1 MNRNRRLAV
10 TKNILWV
17 ITGFACTVGI
27 ARLIFGLGATTA
39 LTDNTPWGI
48 WIGFDVMGGVALAA
62 GGFVIAGMVY
72 IFHLQNFRPLLR
84 STVLTAFLG
93 YLAVIIGL
101 TLDIGRPWM
110 IWSPTLHWQIH
121 SPLFEVAWCVMLY
134 TTVLALE
141 FAPTVFEKFVRTQR
155 IFQFLRR
162 VTIPLVVL
170 GIMLSTM
177 HQSTL
182 GTLFVIMPFRVH
194 PLWYTPWL
202 PLLFFVSAVTLGM
215 AMVIGESIV
224 SGWLFHRELERPLLQ
239 RIARG
244 LQYGL
249 ILYCGLI
256 LAELS
261 LYGKLPLLF
270 RISWESILYGIEILI
285 SAVLPAFLLSIP
297 RVRSSLVGL
306 GMSAAMVVVGFIMN
320 RVNLTILSMIPT
332 TGSGYF
338 PSWMEITV
346 SLGIV
351 SAAALVFF
359 FFVEHFGVYE
369 HLPFREPRD
378 NDLSLPTFDRSTE
391 VWLGPRMIRNTGVH
405 LLFFLIGASFSFA
418 LLPQSAVQGALPK
431 TTAVAR
437 PRGLSPMII
446 DGNRADR
453 VVVFDHDRHIR
464 EQGREESC
472 VKCHH
477 LLKPMDEATS
487 CAECHRDMFLK
498 TLIFDHEAHQ
508 RRQGGNKGCEKCHP
522 RNKPKS
528 AKTVKECTEC
538 HTTLMPKGSRVTIQT
553 KGPDRLKYAVGYAD
567 AMHGLCVPCH
577 TEKAKEYEKKR
588 LAGEPRISPEGSPLT
603 EAEWVSKERL
613 HFCPTCHRELR
624 YTKDPIP
631 KIILPPKERKEGA
644 VPLFLDLGPRREG
657 TGRPHLGKP
666 AFPGE
671 RNREAKNSDHR

>member
-1 MNRNRRLAV
+1 MILQRRLTV
-10 TKNILWV
+10 TKNILWM
-17 ITGFACTVGI
+17 ITGFAFIVGG
-27 ARLIFGLGATTA
+27 ARLIHGLGATTA
-39 LTDNTPWGI
+39 LTDDTSWGI

-72 IFHLQNFRPLLR
+72 IFHLRDFRPLLR

-110 IWSPTLHWQIH
+110 IWSPTIHWQIH

-141 FAPTVFEKFVRTQR
+141 FAPTVFEKFARTQKV
-155 IFQFLRR
+155 FQFLRR
-162 VTIPLVVL
+162 FTIPLVVL

-182 GTLFVIMPFRVH
+182 GTLFVIMPFRVY
-194 PLWYTPWL
+194 PLWFTPWL

-224 SGWLFHRELERPLLQ
+224 SGWLFHRELERLLLG

-244 LQYGL
+244 LQYGS
-249 ILYCGLI
+249 ILYFGLI
-256 LAELS
+256 LADLS

-270 RISWESILYGIEILI
+270 RISWESILFGVEILI
-285 SAVLPAFLLSIP
+285 SAVLPALLLSIS
-297 RVRSSLVGL
+297 RVRSSLAGL

-320 RVNLTILSMIPT
+320 RVNLAIISMIPT

-338 PSWMEITV
+338 PSWMEIAV

-391 VWLGPRMIRNTGVH
+391 VWLGPRVIRNTGVH

-431 TTAVAR
+431 TTAVAG
-437 PRGLSPMII
+437 PRGLSPMIL

-498 TLIFDHEAHQ
+498 TLIFDHDAHQ

-522 RNKPKS
+522 RNKLKS
-528 AKTVKECTEC
+528 AQTVKECTEC
-538 HTTLMPKGSRVTIQT
+538 HTTLMVKGSRVTVQT
-553 KGPDRLKYAVGYAD
+553 KGADRLKYAVGYAD

-577 TEKAKEYEKKR
+577 AEKAKEYEKKR
-588 LAGEPRISPEGSPLT
+588 LAGKPRTAPDGSPLT
-603 EAEWVSKERL
+603 EAEWISKERL
-613 HFCPTCHRELR
+613 HFCPTCHRELQ

-631 KIILPPKERKEGA
+631 RIILPPKERKEGA
-644 VPLFLDLGPRREG
+644 VPLFLDMRPPPERKQTAAFGQTDLP
-657 TGRPHLGKP
+657 GRKEP
-666 AFPGE
+666 
-671 RNREAKNSDHR
+671 

>member
-1 MNRNRRLAV
+1 MTRNRRLAV
-10 TKNILWV
+10 TRNILWM
-17 ITGFACTVGI
+17 ITGVACTVGI

-39 LTDNTPWGI
+39 LTDDTSWGI

-72 IFHLQNFRPLLR
+72 IFHLKDFRPLLR

-110 IWSPTLHWQIH
+110 IWSPTLNWQIH

-141 FAPTVFEKFVRTQR
+141 FAPTVFGKFPQTQR
-155 IFQFLRR
+155 VFQVLRR
-162 VTIPLVVL
+162 ITIPLVIL

-182 GTLFVIMPFRVH
+182 GTLFAIMPFRVH

-202 PLLFFVSAVTLGM
+202 PLLFFVSAITLGL

-224 SGWLFHRELERPLLQ
+224 SGWLFHRELERPLLK

-244 LQYGL
+244 LQYGS

-256 LAELS
+256 LANLS

-270 RISWESILYGIEILI
+270 RSSWESILYGVELMI
-285 SAVLPAFLLSIP
+285 SAVAPAILLSIP
-297 RVRSSLVGL
+297 RFRSSLVGL
-306 GMSAAMVVVGFIMN
+306 GISAAMVVVGFILN
-320 RVNLTILSMIPT
+320 RINLAIISMIPT

-338 PSWMEITV
+338 PSWMEIAV

-359 FFVEHFGVYE
+359 FFVEYFGVYE
-369 HLPFREPRD
+369 PLPFREPRD

-391 VWLGPRMIRNTGVH
+391 VWLGPRLIRNTSVH

-431 TTAVAR
+431 TMAVAG

-464 EQGREESC
+464 EQGRDESC

-498 TLIFDHEAHQ
+498 TSIFNHDAHQ

-522 RNKPKS
+522 QNDPKS
-528 AKTVKECTEC
+528 AKTVKVCTEC
-538 HTTLMPKGSRVTIQT
+538 HTTMMVKGSRVTLQT
-553 KGPDRLKYAVGYAD
+553 KGADRLKYAVGYAD

-577 TEKAKEYEKKR
+577 TEKAKEYQEKR
-588 LAGEPRISPEGSPLT
+588 LAGKPRISPEGSPMT

-613 HFCPTCHRELR
+613 QFCPTCHRELH

-631 KIILPPKERKEGA
+631 TIILPPRERKEGA
-644 VPLFLDLGPRREG
+644 VPLFLDMRPAPEREG
-657 TGRPHLGKP
+657 TAAFRQTHLPGRKEP
-666 AFPGE
+666 
-671 RNREAKNSDHR
+671 

>member
-1 MNRNRRLAV
+1 MTSQSRLNV
-10 TKNILWV
+10 TKNILWM
-17 ITGFACTVGI
+17 ITGFASI
-27 ARLIFGLGATTA
+27 IAMARLIHGLGATTA
-39 LTDNTPWGI
+39 LTDDTSWGI

-62 GGFVIAGMVY
+62 GGFIIAGMVY
-72 IFHLQNFRPLLR
+72 IFHLHDFRPLLR

-110 IWSPTLHWQIH
+110 IWSPTIHWQIR

-141 FAPTVFEKFVRTQR
+141 FAPTVFEKFSRTQR
-155 IFQFLRR
+155 FFLLLRR
-162 VTIPLVVL
+162 ITIPLVVL

-194 PLWYTPWL
+194 PLWYSPWL
-202 PLLFFVSAVTLGM
+202 PLLFFVSAVTLGL

-224 SGWLFHRELERPLLQ
+224 SGWLFHRELERSLLE

-244 LQYGL
+244 LQYAL
-249 ILYCGLI
+249 ILYCAMI
-256 LAELS
+256 LVDLS
-261 LYGKLPLLF
+261 FYGKFPLLF
-270 RISWESILYGIEILI
+270 STSWESILYGMELVI
-285 SAVLPAFLLSIP
+285 SCVAPVVLLSKP
-297 RVRSSLVGL
+297 QVRSSLPGL
-306 GMSAAMVVVGFIMN
+306 GMSAALVVAGFILN
-320 RVNLTILSMIPT
+320 RINLAIVAMIPI

-338 PSWMEITV
+338 PSWMEIVV

-359 FFVEHFGVYE
+359 AFVEHFGVYE
-369 HLPFREPRD
+369 HLPFREPQD

-391 VWLGPRMIRNTGVH
+391 VWLGPRMIRNTSVH

-446 DGNRADR
+446 NGNRADR

-464 EQGREESC
+464 EQGKEDSC

-487 CAECHRDMFLK
+487 CSECHRDMFLK
-498 TLIFDHEAHQ
+498 TLIFRHEAHQ

-522 RNKPKS
+522 RNDPKS
-528 AKTVKECTEC
+528 AKTAKECTEC
-538 HTTLMPKGSRVTIQT
+538 HTTMVVKGSRVTIQT

-577 TEKAKEYEKKR
+577 AEKAKEYEKNR
-588 LAGEPRISPEGSPLT
+588 LAGKPRISPEGSPLT

-613 HFCPTCHRELR
+613 PFCPTCHRELH
-624 YTKDPIP
+624 YTQDPIP
-631 KIILPPKERKEGA
+631 TIILPPQKRKEGTM
-644 VPLFLDLGPRREG
+644 PLFLDRGLLREE
-657 TGRPHLGKP
+657 TGRPLFGETSL
-666 AFPGE
+666 PGRKE
-671 RNREAKNSDHR
+671 P

>member
-1 MNRNRRLAV
+1 MTSQGRLNV
-10 TKNILWV
+10 TKNILWM
-17 ITGFACTVGI
+17 ITGFASIIAV
-27 ARLIFGLGATTA
+27 ARLIHGLGATTA
-39 LTDNTPWGI
+39 LTDDTSWGI

-72 IFHLQNFRPLLR
+72 IFHLHDFRPLLR

-110 IWSPTLHWQIH
+110 IWSPTIHWQIR

-141 FAPTVFEKFVRTQR
+141 FAPTVFGKFSRTQR
-155 IFQFLRR
+155 FFLLLRR
-162 VTIPLVVL
+162 ITIPLVVL

-202 PLLFFVSAVTLGM
+202 PLLFFVSAVTLGL
-215 AMVIGESIV
+215 AIVIGESIV
-224 SGWLFHRELERPLLQ
+224 SGWLFDRALERPLLQ

-244 LQYGL
+244 LQYSSILYLGL
-249 ILYCGLI
+249 ILTD
-256 LAELS
+256 LS
-261 LYGKLPLLF
+261 LYGKIPLLF
-270 RISWESILYGIEILI
+270 RISWESILYGIELFI
-285 SAVLPAFLLSIP
+285 SAVLPAVLLSNP
-297 RVRSSLVGL
+297 RFRYSLVGL
-306 GMSAAMVVVGFIMN
+306 GICAAMVVVGFILN
-320 RVNLTILSMIPT
+320 RINLAIIAMIPT

-338 PSWMEITV
+338 PSWMEIVV

-359 FFVEHFGVYE
+359 FFVEHFEVYAQ
-369 HLPFREPRD
+369 LPLREPPD

-391 VWLGPRMIRNTGVH
+391 VWLGPRIMRKTGIH

-453 VVVFDHDRHIR
+453 VVVFDHERHIR
-464 EQGREESC
+464 EQGKEDSC

-477 LLKPMDEATS
+477 LLKPLDEATS

-498 TLIFDHEAHQ
+498 TSIFNHEAHQ

-522 RNKPKS
+522 RNEPKS
-528 AKTVKECTEC
+528 SKTTKPCTEC
-538 HTTLMPKGSRVTIQT
+538 HTTMMAKGSRVTVQT
-553 KGPDRLKYAVGYAD
+553 KGADRLKYAVGYAD

-577 TEKAKEYEKKR
+577 TEKAKEYEKNR
-588 LAGEPRISPEGSPLT
+588 LAGKPRISPEGSLLT
-603 EAEWVSKERL
+603 EAKWVSKERL
-613 HFCPTCHRELR
+613 PFCPTCHRELL
-624 YTKDPIP
+624 YTQDPIP
-631 KIILPPKERKEGA
+631 TIILPPQKRKEGA
-644 VPLFLDLGPRREG
+644 VPLFLDRGPLREE
-657 TGRPHLGKP
+657 TGLPVFGET
-666 AFPGE
+666 AFGRKEP
-671 RNREAKNSDHR
+671 